1 MILNK
6 WSDYLFFSSRLQ
18 AVLSRLHYRSGQAML
33 LETDEADEG
42 LKITENKTISI
53 TYIFLLKYCLD
64 LGLLHLPSWKFFS
77 EFF

>member
-1 MILNK
+1 
-6 WSDYLFFSSRLQ
+6 
-18 AVLSRLHYRSGQAML
+18 ML
-33 LETDEADEG
+33 LKTDEADEG

-77 EFF
+77 ENFLKKFSKHSERIVPEKKAFG

>member
-1 MILNK
+1 
-6 WSDYLFFSSRLQ
+6 
-18 AVLSRLHYRSGQAML
+18 ML